1 MNIINFTAIV
11 SLVSTTCQYNIA
23 QLIIRPHLTTV

>member
-23 QLIIRPHLTTV
+23 QLIRPHLTTV